1 MLPTTS
7 LARLQTTLT
16 KLTPEQGEII
26 QAKYSGTCFGSMS
39 RDQAETAAKAIIVT
53 AKLITGWSIPT
64 GQSLDLLKSIFAAEL
79 QKEYVNLTVQEVELA
94 FRRHS
99 AKIKDYAKD
108 FSLSLFNQV
117 MDHYFMDRNEAVRIE
132 SDVYLK
138 DVEAKVKS
146 EEDVKNIAR
155 ASVEESFED
164 YKTGKFDPIRSNI
177 SASLYDTITGD
188 SLASPDIV
196 SDFIAKGFG
205 AYRSALI
212 AEKQRLRALD
222 AGKSQNRKDE
232 VQYKVRMNEVD
243 TELALLERS
252 LQFTKRYALKFCF
265 DWMKENGK
273 GFYQKEVA

>member
-1 MLPTTS
+1 
-7 LARLQTTLT
+7 
-16 KLTPEQGEII
+16 
-26 QAKYSGTCFGSMS
+26 MS
-39 RDQAETAAKAIIVT
+39 KDQAETAS
-53 AKLITGWSIPT
+53 KLILAMIKTLTGWSIPT
-64 GQSLDLLKSIFAAEL
+64 GAALDLLKSLLASTL
-79 QKEYVNLTVQEVELA
+79 QKEYGSLTVKEIEIA
-94 FRRHS
+94 FTRHS
-99 AKIKDYAKD
+99 SKIKDYAKD
-108 FSLSLFNQV
+108 INISLFNQV
-117 MDHYFMDRNEAVRIE
+117 MDLYFMDRNEAVRIE